1 MSALIIE
8 TSCSQAVIGLAKE
21 GRLLQIVELP
31 GDNQL
36 SKILLPSLQSLL
48 KNKQIQLS
56 ELDYIAVGIGPGSY
70 TGTRVGVSVAKTL
83 EFALGIPVIGFCS
96 LLAFLPFEKGN
107 FAALLESKWGDF
119 FLIKGEKELSGFSS
133 LQIQKNCSPSSLAL
147 GGIEHVVGNKPE
159 WIQPKLNLEPVA
171 RHCYEQWK
179 NAVYDKDGKLDL
191 IYLNNL
197 S

>member
-8 TSCSQAVIGLAKE
+8 TSCTQAVVGLAKN
-21 GRLLQIVELP
+21 GKIVQMQTLP

-48 KNKQIQLS
+48 KNNQIQLS

-70 TGTRVGVSVAKTL
+70 TGTRVGVSIAKTL
-83 EFALGIPVIGFCS
+83 ELALGIPVIGFCS
-96 LLAFLPFEKGN
+96 LLAFLPFETGN

-119 FLIKGEKELSGFSS
+119 FLIKGQKEHSGFSG
-133 LQIQKNCSPSSLAL
+133 LQMHRNCPPSSLAL
-147 GGIEHVVGNKPE
+147 DGIEHVVGNKPE
-159 WIQPKLNLEPVA
+159 WLKPALNLQSVA
-171 RHCYEQWK
+171 SHCHEEWK
-179 NAVYDKDGKLDL
+179 RGAYDPSGKLDL
-191 IYLNNL
+191 LYLNNL